1 MCPSTHDRTEAE
13 PQGNAMWSVRVTA
26 VGAVIV
32 ASVSFL
38 TAPARACDDRF
49 IKKCEKQ
56 AAAAAAAAEES
67 AAVPAVR
74 RKLKRVNV
82 VNSRRSRH
90 TRLVKRSR
98 APGFTVRRERDTN
111 PARMTALPPES
122 VLARRFRGFIDPQPI
137 AQNAFELLRRPRL
150 VALNFEPAV
159 AAPLPEVAD
168 NAPPLVAET
177 EAPAASITPKQD
189 RMASKPAA
197 MELASAESKRVT
209 LAEPA
214 PRPADPPPAE
224 PAKPQPILT
233 EAPPPPPASDQPS
246 QFSFH
251 KLVLALCGALG
262 AASALRF
269 IVGA

>member
-1 MCPSTHDRTEAE
+1 
-13 PQGNAMWSVRVTA
+13 MWSVRVTA

-32 ASVSFL
+32 ASLSFL
-38 TAPARACDDRF
+38 TGPARACDDRF

-67 AAVPAVR
+67 AAGPVAR
-74 RKLKRVNV
+74 RKSAKRVNV

-98 APGFTVRRERDTN
+98 APGFTIRRERETTA
-111 PARMTALPPES
+111 ARMTALLPES

-137 AQNAFELLRRPRL
+137 AHNAFELLRRPQL
-150 VALNFEPAV
+150 VALNFEPA
-159 AAPLPEVAD
+159 AMAPLADVAD
-168 NAPPLVAET
+168 NASPVVAET
-177 EAPAASITPKQD
+177 EAPSVVTPKQD

-214 PRPADPPPAE
+214 PPPAAPPPAE
-224 PAKPQPILT
+224 PAKPQQILT
-233 EAPPPPPASDQPS
+233 EAPAPPPASDQPS